1 MSPIFEK
8 VKKLLELAAS
18 PNEHEARLAF
28 LKAQELIA
36 KHSLNMAENNNTEGI
51 VEREYTLKIPPSSG
65 FMETF
70 PEIAHAISQPFGV
83 YILVSARKRSAP
95 NKIELVGFPTNTQV
109 AEYAIDCVLNQC
121 FSDLHAAYKENPSLG
136 FAHNFWKGVSKAL
149 NLRFRVDSINE
160 KGLIIYDKVK
170 QYMDKFPSTNFL
182 RTQVDGKS
190 GLEEGLRS
198 GESAQ
203 LRPGIVSTQSGKLL
217 K

>member
-65 FMETF
+65 FIETF
-70 PEIAHAISQPFGV
+70 PEIAHTISQPFGV
-83 YILVSARKRSAP
+83 YILVSFRNRHIP
-95 NKIELVGFPTNTQV
+95 YKIKLVGFPTNTQV
-109 AEYAIDCVLNQC
+109 AEYTIDCVLNQC
-121 FSDLHAAYKENPSLG
+121 FSDLSCGLQRKSLLG

-160 KGLIIYDKVK
+160 KGIIVYDRVK
-170 QYMDKFPSTNFL
+170 QYMDRFSSYNFL